1 VSCSAHRQPHGAIG
15 HPYDGLMIDGHN
27 DLPWA
32 MRQQFGYDF
41 DRCDIAEH
49 VDAVHTD
56 IPRLR
61 QGGVTGQFWSVY
73 VPSTLPGG
81 DAVSATLQQID
92 FVHRMID
99 RYPEAFVRAVCA
111 ADCETAHGEGRIAS
125 LIGVE
130 GGHSIDE
137 SLAVLR
143 MLHRLGA
150 RYMTLTHNDNTP
162 WADSATDVPV
172 LHGLNAFGES
182 VVAEMNRIGM
192 MVDLSHVSADVMRHA
207 LRVTAAPA
215 IFSHSS
221 ARAVCDVP
229 RNVPDDVLSSLATNG
244 GVCMVTFVAEFVSP
258 AWADWMNGI
267 YATMA
272 ERGLDQRDFHL
283 YDVIASERA
292 AQQTEPVAT
301 IADVVAH
308 IEHIREVAGLAHVG
322 IGGDFDGCSNLPIGL
337 QDVGGYPALFEALG
351 ERRWSHSDLAALQRG
366 NILRVM
372 RDVEQVAS
380 AQ

>member
-1 VSCSAHRQPHGAIG
+1 
-15 HPYDGLMIDGHN
+15 MIDGHN

-32 MRQQFGYDF
+32 MRERFGYDF
-41 DRCDIAEH
+41 DRCDIAERVH
-49 VDAVHTD
+49 GLHTD

-61 QGGVTGQFWSVY
+61 AGGVTGQFWSVY
-73 VPSTLPGG
+73 VPSTLSGG
-81 DAVSATLQQID
+81 DAVSATLEQID

-99 RYPEAFVRAVCA
+99 RYPDTFVNAGCA
-111 ADCETAHGEGRIAS
+111 AECAAAHREGRIAS

-162 WADSATDVPV
+162 WADSATDEPV
-172 LHGLNAFGES
+172 LRGLSSFGES

-229 RNVPDDVLSSLATNG
+229 RNVPDDVLSALTANG
-244 GVCMVTFVAEFVSP
+244 GACMVTFVAEFVSP
-258 AWADWMNGI
+258 DWADWMKGI
-267 YATMA
+267 YATMT
-272 ERGLDQRDFHL
+272 ERGLDARDFDL
-283 YDVIASERA
+283 YDLVA
-292 AQQTEPVAT
+292 AQRATEQTEPVAT

-308 IEHIREVAGLAHVG
+308 IEHVRDVAGLAHVG

-337 QDVGGYPALFEALG
+337 GDVGGYPALFAALRD
-351 ERRWSHSDLAALQRG
+351 RRWSDSDIAALQRD

-372 RDVEQVAS
+372 HDVERVAS

>member
-1 VSCSAHRQPHGAIG
+1 MLFRS
-15 HPYDGLMIDGHN
+15 MIDGHN

-32 MRQQFGYDF
+32 MRERFGYDF
-41 DRCDIAEH
+41 ARCDIAER
-49 VDAVHTD
+49 VDGVHTD

-61 QGGVTGQFWSVY
+61 DGGVTGQFWSVY
-73 VPSTLPGG
+73 VPSTLSGG
-81 DAVSATLQQID
+81 DAVSATLEQID

-99 RYPEAFVRAVCA
+99 RYPETFVSAVCA
-111 ADCETAHGEGRIAS
+111 ADCEAAHRDGRIAS

-143 MLHRLGA
+143 MLHHLGA

-172 LHGLNAFGES
+172 LHGLSGFGES

-215 IFSHSS
+215 VFSHSS

-229 RNVPDDVLSSLATNG
+229 RNVPDDVLSMLSING
-244 GVCMVTFVAEFVSP
+244 GACMVTFVAEFVSP
-258 AWADWMNGI
+258 AWAEWMNGI

-272 ERGLDQRDFHL
+272 ERGLDARDFDL
-283 YDVIASERA
+283 YDQLATERA
-292 AQQTEPVAT
+292 VAQTEPIAT

-308 IEHIREVAGLAHVG
+308 IEHVRDVAGLAHVG

-337 QDVGGYPALFEALG
+337 ADVGGYPALFAALS
-351 ERRWSHSDLAALQRG
+351 ERRWSDSDLAALQRG